1 MKNTCIICG
10 TVGGLFCSL
19 ACRVDNVVKDMIGFE
34 KFYAIF
40 DDGRI
45 FSKRKWR
52 FMSFALSGYNKYR
65 KVFLMSDDDSWIGR
79 KDWWGRPRIHS
90 VHRLVLEH
98 FVGPCPVGMECH
110 HIDHDKGNNHVSNLE
125 WVTHSENILR
135 SFTEGGR
142 KGYWLG
148 KKKEPYSDETRER
161 MAEKK
166 RKPIRWGGMEFKSIG
181 HAAMEL
187 GTYREKIYRY
197 MKADKEFNGHKFI

>member
-1 MKNTCIICG
+1 MK
-10 TVGGLFCSL
+10 TVDIKGY
-19 ACRVDNVVKDMIGFE
+19 E
-34 KFYAIF
+34 KYYTISEN
-40 DDGRI
+40 GSV
-45 FSKRKWR
+45 FSKRKGR
-52 FMSFALSGYNKYR
+52 FMRQSVNGVYNSYR
-65 KVFLMSDDDSWIGR
+65 KVFLMIDGWCSGKI
-79 KDWWGRPRIHS
+79 RPRFYL

-110 HIDHDKGNNHVSNLE
+110 HIDHDKSNNHVSNLE